1 LLTSFQYKLRNER
14 LYYRKERL
22 AYWINGTNA
31 DLQEPDKTDVLKF
44 IQYMQ
49 DKESSLLCIIRCIT
63 TLRLMIR
70 ELGKSFEDANKEDIR
85 SLLQWMDDKNY
96 KASTHEKFRRVL
108 KFK

>member
-1 LLTSFQYKLRNER
+1 MYNQMHNY
-14 LYYRKERL
+14 
-22 AYWINGTNA
+22 
-31 DLQEPDKTDVLKF
+31 
-44 IQYMQ
+44 
-49 DKESSLLCIIRCIT
+49 SSVDE
-63 TLRLMIR
+63 R